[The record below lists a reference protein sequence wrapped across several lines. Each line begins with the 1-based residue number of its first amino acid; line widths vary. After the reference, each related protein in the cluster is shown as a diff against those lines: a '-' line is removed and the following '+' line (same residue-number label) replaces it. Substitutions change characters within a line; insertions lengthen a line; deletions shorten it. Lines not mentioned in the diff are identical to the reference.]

1 MDKKVLSG
9 LFLAGSL
16 VASASAVAGNA
27 SNFEGFSVS
36 VGAGYQALGGKLD
49 QNENYTEQY
58 GSYGSYSSAGGGTS
72 GGGTSS
78 SSNGGASSY
87 SSSTL
92 ANKNFDI
99 KSGFVGKVEANYNYA
114 INDSFLIGVAAS
126 YSSGNAKANST
137 ASVSDTAYENTS
149 VKLSND
155 FALAVRPSWALSSDF
170 MIYASL
176 AYHNTDLKAASSLI
190 LPSYAGIDTAQSSVS
205 DSKRINGVG
214 FGVGFV
220 YNIDKNWFIK
230 QDIERVYYEST
241 TLNAADSDTW
251 TNTYG
256 SQTQNNSWSY
266 GSSTKIEPTTTSG
279 VLSIGYRF

>member
-1 MDKKVLSG
+1 MDKKILSG

-58 GSYGSYSSAGGGTS
+58 GSYSSYSYLGGSSSGTS
-72 GGGTSS
+72 WSTYS
-78 SSNGGASSY
+78 GASTS

-99 KSGFVGKVEANYNYA
+99 KDGFVGKVEANYNYA

-126 YSSGNAKANST
+126 YSSGNTKANSR
-137 ASVSDTAYENTS
+137 ASVSDTAYENSS
-149 VKLSND
+149 VKLSNE
-155 FALAVRPSWALSSDF
+155 FALAVRPSWALSNDF

-176 AYHNTDLKAASSLI
+176 AYHNTDMKAASSLT
-190 LPSYAGIDTAQSSVS
+190 LPSYANVDTGLNSVS

-241 TLNAADSDTW
+241 TLNAADSGTW
-251 TNTYG
+251 TETYG